1 MPKGFTWTTLDVDKF
16 ATREMYG
23 KILAEIAPTD
33 DRIVVLTSD
42 LMMSNKTGD
51 FARAHPDRF
60 FNFGIAEQN
69 MMGAAAGFAICGKI
83 PFASTMAVFASLR
96 CAEQLRTDIAYPN
109 LNVRI
114 ISTHSGLSMGNGG
127 TTHHSTEDVAV
138 TRSMANMTVIVP
150 ADANCCAKVVVDSLD
165 YQGPIYMRLGRG
177 AEPIVYKG
185 DFEFQIGKANTV
197 REGNDI
203 TVIACGICVM
213 AAVKAS
219 RKLEKEGI
227 GARVIDMH
235 TIKPLD
241 EEAILR
247 AADETGRIITME
259 EHNIIGGLG
268 SAVGET
274 IAEAGLAVKFR
285 RLGIPDIYSTI
296 GQPDDLYE
304 RYGLDADGIYNAV
317 KEMIQGS

>member
-1 MPKGFTWTTLDVDKF
+1 
-16 ATREMYG
+16 
-23 KILAEIAPTD
+23 
-33 DRIVVLTSD
+33 
-42 LMMSNKTGD
+42 
-51 FARAHPDRF
+51 
-60 FNFGIAEQN
+60 
-69 MMGAAAGFAICGKI
+69 
-83 PFASTMAVFASLR
+83 
-96 CAEQLRTDIAYPN
+96 
-109 LNVRI
+109 VRI

-127 TTHHSTEDVAV
+127 TTHHSTEDIAI

-150 ADANCCAKVVVDSLD
+150 ADANCCAKVVVDSLE

-185 DFEFQIGKANTV
+185 EFDFEIGKANTV
-197 REGNDI
+197 REGGDV

-213 AAVKAS
+213 AAIKAS

-241 EEAILR
+241 TEAIVK
-247 AADETGRIITME
+247 AADETGKIITME
-259 EHNIIGGLG
+259 EHNTIGGLG

-274 IAEAGLAVKFR
+274 IAEAGLGVKFK
-285 RLGIPDIYSTI
+285 RLGIPDIYSAI

-304 RYGLDADGIYNAV
+304 RYELDADGIYNAI
-317 KEMIQGS
+317 KGLL

>member
-16 ATREMYG
+16 STREMYG
-23 KILAEIAPTD
+23 KILAELSPTD
-33 DRIVVLTSD
+33 ERIVVLTSD

-51 FARAHPDRF
+51 FARVCPERF

-69 MMGAAAGFAICGKI
+69 MMAAAAGFAVSGKI
-83 PFASTMAVFASLR
+83 PFVSTMAVFASLR
-96 CAEQLRTDIAYPN
+96 CAEQMRTDIAYPN

-127 TTHHSTEDVAV
+127 TTHHSTEDIAV

-150 ADANCCAKVVVDSLD
+150 ADANCCAKAVVESLD

-185 DFEFQIGKANTV
+185 EFDFKIGRANTL
-197 REGNDI
+197 REGDDI
-203 TVIACGICVM
+203 SVIACGICVM
-213 AAVKAS
+213 AAIKAA

-227 GARVIDMH
+227 GVRVIDMH

-241 EEAILR
+241 TGVIVK
-247 AADETGRIITME
+247 AAEETGKVITVE

-274 IAEAGLAVKFR
+274 IAEAGVGVKFK
-285 RLGIPDIYSTI
+285 RLGIPDIYSVI

-304 RYGLDADGIYNAV
+304 RYGLDANGIYNSI
-317 KEMIQGS
+317 KEFV